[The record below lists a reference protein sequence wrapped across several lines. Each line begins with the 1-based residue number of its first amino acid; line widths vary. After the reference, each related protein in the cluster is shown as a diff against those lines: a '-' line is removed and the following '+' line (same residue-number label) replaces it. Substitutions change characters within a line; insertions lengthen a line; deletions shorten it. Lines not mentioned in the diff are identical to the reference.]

1 VTCAVLGTGVMG
13 SDVALSLALGGE
25 EVRVWGRRDEGV
37 AESRARAGRNAA
49 FLVSERLER
58 DESAL
63 GRITWTTELAPAL
76 ESCDFACEA
85 VSEELALKQD
95 LLARAEELVHPGAVL
110 ASTTSALS
118 PTRLAE
124 PLSRP
129 DRFVVTHYAQPAHLV
144 ALVEVVP
151 GRRTSPETVDAAST
165 LLERTG
171 KRPAVCADIP
181 GFLWSRLQQAV
192 LRELVHLLARGDVTA
207 DTCDTVVKYGYA
219 SRLPAMGPFEHA
231 DLAGLE
237 LMGNQAREVWPDL
250 STAQGPDDGPIGE
263 LRERG
268 WTGMAAGRGFY
279 DWTVRDPDAFRLERD
294 REIVRRLKIM
304 RGAEVVLKGPEA

>member
-1 VTCAVLGTGVMG
+1 MG

-25 EVRVWGRRDEGV
+25 EVTVWGRREAGV
-37 AESRARAGRNAA
+37 TESRARAGRNAA
-49 FLVSERLER
+49 FLVAEGLET
-58 DESAL
+58 DETAL
-63 GRITWTTELAPAL
+63 DRISWTTDRARALAGAA
-76 ESCDFACEA
+76 FACEA
-85 VSEELALKQD
+85 VTEELALKQG
-95 LLARAEELVHPGAVL
+95 LLAAVESELPHDAVL

-129 DRFVVTHYAQPAHLV
+129 ERFVVTHYAQPAHLV

-151 GRRTSPETVDAAST
+151 GEQTSRETVAEASA

-171 KRPAVCADIP
+171 KRPAVCADVP

-192 LRELVHLLARGDVTA
+192 LRELVHLVGRGDVTPE
-207 DTCDTVVKYGYA
+207 TCDIVVKYGYA

-250 STAQGPDDGPIGE
+250 ATAQHPDDGPIGQ
-263 LRERG
+263 LRQRG

-294 REIVRRLKIM
+294 REIVRRLKIT
-304 RGAEVVLKGPEA
+304 RGGEVVLKRPGA